1 MSFAFRGLR
10 DRNCR
15 VIQRPFGESIQEQ
28 GGVQPCDFAVFV
40 LFLSCLLIQGVA
52 SAQIK
57 PIRRILILN
66 EVNPSYPAIPIISQ
80 GIQAA
85 LSNSP
90 YHLEFY
96 SEYFDTGLFPDPA
109 AQQEFR
115 NFYIRKYQ
123 NRQPDVIITVGL
135 SPLRFMQEV
144 HQSAFPGVPIVFCL
158 PVGKVP
164 SARELGPDFTGVE
177 SDMAPAKTLEIALR
191 LQPGTEH
198 VVVVA
203 GVSDFD
209 KQQLALARRQI
220 KGVTDHLEIT
230 YMTDM
235 AVPDLLEHLKHLPR
249 HTLVLLLSV
258 ARDAQGVP
266 FKSNEIGPLVAA
278 AANAPVFSLYDVYV
292 GHGEVGGY
300 LSNLNEQGKV
310 AGGMAL
316 RILRGEKP
324 QDINRVKGVNTF
336 MFDWR
341 AVNRWGLEKTEIPP
355 GSIVL
360 NWQPTVWESYKNY
373 LIGAVSLI
381 LLEALLIGGLLW
393 QRARRRKVES
403 ELAISNDRLR
413 LTVEAGGSVGWDWDL
428 KRGRDRRF
436 GDLQTIFGITS
447 DTYSGDFED
456 FRRQVHPADQGMV
469 WSAFADAKQSQR
481 PFTAEFRVVRTD
493 GTVRWIVARGKFYY
507 TDHSDAVR
515 MLGMAVDITERKQAE
530 EALTSLSGRLIEAQE
545 EERRR
550 IAREIHDDYSQRL
563 AVLVIDLETLAN
575 RIGHLD
581 TETSQHLREFGEIA
595 AELAADLRILSH
607 RLHSSTLESLGLVAG
622 LRAFCEEFT
631 DQQEIRV
638 NFTHNDVPSDISKD
652 VSLCLFRILQE
663 GLRNVKK
670 HSGADRAEIRLEVV
684 GENLHL
690 SIADWGRGFDTKVRS
705 REAGIGIR
713 SMEER
718 VRLLGGSLQIQARPM
733 EGTRIDAWLPFTVIN
748 SKQVEPQEH
757 RASAKYRH

>member
-10 DRNCR
+10 DRSCR
-15 VIQRPFGESIQEQ
+15 VVQRPFGDGTRKQ
-28 GGVQPCDFAVFV
+28 GRVWSCDLAVFV
-40 LFLSCLLIQGVA
+40 LVLSFLLIQSVA
-52 SAQIK
+52 GAQVK

-66 EVNPSYPAIPIISQ
+66 EVNPSYPAIPIING
-80 GIQAA
+80 GIQTA

-109 AQQEFR
+109 AQQDFR
-115 NFYIRKYQ
+115 DFYIRKYQ
-123 NRQPDVIITVGL
+123 NRQPDVIISVGI

-158 PVGKVP
+158 PVGAVP
-164 SARELGPDFTGVE
+164 SARELGSDFTGVE

-249 HTLVLLLSV
+249 HTLVLLLSI
-258 ARDAQGVP
+258 ARDTEGTP

-278 AANAPVFSLYDVYV
+278 AANAPVFSLYDVYL

-300 LSNLNEQGKV
+300 LSSLSEQGKV

-316 RILRGEKP
+316 RILRGGKP
-324 QDINRVKGVNTF
+324 QDIPKVKGVNTY

-341 AVNRWGLEKTEIPP
+341 AVKRWGLKETEIPP

-360 NWQPTVWESYKNY
+360 NRQLTMWESYEDY
-373 LIGAVSLI
+373 VIGGISLI
-381 LLEALLIGGLLW
+381 ILQAVLINGLLW
-393 QRARRRKVES
+393 QRARRRRVES

-413 LTVEAGGSVGWDWDL
+413 MTVEVGGSVGWDWDL
-428 KRGRDRRF
+428 KSGRDRRF

-447 DTYSGDFED
+447 DTYSGDIED

-469 WSAFADAKQSQR
+469 WSAFADAQQSQR
-481 PFTAEFRVVRTD
+481 PVTTEFRVVRTE
-493 GTVRWIVARGKFYY
+493 GTVRWITARGKFYY
-507 TDHSDAVR
+507 TDHCDAVR

-550 IAREIHDDYSQRL
+550 IAREVHDDYSQRL
-563 AVLVIDLETLAN
+563 AILSIDLESLAKD
-575 RIGHLD
+575 IGHLD
-581 TETSQHLREFGEIA
+581 PETGQCLRELGKSA
-595 AELAADLRILSH
+595 SELGVDLHRLSH
-607 RLHSSTLESLGLVAG
+607 RLHSSALETLGLVAG
-622 LRAFCEEFT
+622 LRTFCKEFR
-631 DQQEIRV
+631 DQQGIQV
-638 NFTHNDVPSDISKD
+638 DFTHNDVPSGISKD
-652 VSLCLFRILQE
+652 ASLCLFRILQE

-670 HSGADRAEIRLEVV
+670 HSGSDRAEVRLEVV
-684 GENLHL
+684 GESLHL
-690 SIADWGRGFDTKVRS
+690 SIADWGRGFDIKVRS

-718 VRLLGGSLQIQARPM
+718 LRLLGGNLHIQARPM
-733 EGTRIDAWLPFTVIN
+733 EGTRIDAWLPFTIVN
-748 SKQVEPQEH
+748 EQ
-757 RASAKYRH
+757 AS